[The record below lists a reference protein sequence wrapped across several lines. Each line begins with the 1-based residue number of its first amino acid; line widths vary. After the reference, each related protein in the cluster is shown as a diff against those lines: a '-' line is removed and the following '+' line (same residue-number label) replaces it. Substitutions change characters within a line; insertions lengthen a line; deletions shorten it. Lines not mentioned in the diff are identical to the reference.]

1 LKPKQVDV
9 AAAVQGKPSH
19 FLAFDDI
26 SQLGIRRFNLCLS
39 CLNTYR
45 FSHDTQNKM
54 EIRTVILAHQNLDA
68 ELICFLKPLRL
79 NDLKLETLVKRQ
91 RAVSNSLGP
100 QMATESALS
109 YLPCAS
115 ISCQTIEF
123 YNDRRL
129 GCIPSVRIHE
139 PQTSYRLG
147 EPSWQE
153 TEKYR
158 MWL

>member
-1 LKPKQVDV
+1 VGLLPVWDDRTFLFDLSPISAEVKSKRRGLRRGGMGV
-9 AAAVQGKPSH
+9 ACES
-19 FLAFDDI
+19 
-26 SQLGIRRFNLCLS
+26 
-39 CLNTYR
+39 
-45 FSHDTQNKM
+45 
-54 EIRTVILAHQNLDA
+54 E
-68 ELICFLKPLRL
+68 
-79 NDLKLETLVKRQ
+79 DLKLETLVKRQ
-91 RAVSNSLGP
+91 RFVSNSLGP

-109 YLPCAS
+109 YLSCAS

-129 GCIPSVRIHE
+129 DCIPSGRIHE